1 MVYAYNDMAL
11 RRNLW
16 KEIKEIYNHTRGP
29 WDVMTDFSSVLYK
42 EDRVGCPVTMAETR
56 DFRQCY
62 DTCCF
67 QELRSTGAY
76 YTWNNK
82 QSLEDRV
89 HSRIDRVL
97 INMDWLSQLPVSMVH
112 YMTEGLFDHSP
123 AMINWENGNQ
133 RINRPFKYLNIWSM
147 DPEFKV
153 RVGDSWNNEIR
164 GTIMYQLVGKL
175 NMLKKVL
182 QRLNRNKFSDIEL
195 KAEQA
200 KEELEKCRKQ
210 IQRSP
215 TNKSL
220 FERSRN
226 WQTIIG
232 D

>member
-1 MVYAYNDMAL
+1 
-11 RRNLW
+11 
-16 KEIKEIYNHTRGP
+16 
-29 WDVMTDFSSVLYK
+29 
-42 EDRVGCPVTMAETR
+42 
-56 DFRQCY
+56 
-62 DTCCF
+62 
-67 QELRSTGAY
+67 
-76 YTWNNK
+76 
-82 QSLEDRV
+82 
-89 HSRIDRVL
+89 
-97 INMDWLSQLPVSMVH
+97 
-112 YMTEGLFDHSP
+112 
-123 AMINWENGNQ
+123 
-133 RINRPFKYLNIWSM
+133 M